1 MNVILFLQIF
11 ISHRLSFMFWK
22 GININIETVSD
33 IYKWL
38 EEKKKESNIEINKYF
53 NKYIQT
59 FKIIDATKENI
70 RSVISFLEKKKS
82 NLVLLKI

>member
-1 MNVILFLQIF
+1 
-11 ISHRLSFMFWK
+11 MFWK

-70 RSVISFLEKKKS
+70 RSVISFLKKKKS
-82 NLVLLKI
+82 NLILLKI

>member
-1 MNVILFLQIF
+1 
-11 ISHRLSFMFWK
+11 MFWK

>member
-1 MNVILFLQIF
+1 
-11 ISHRLSFMFWK
+11 MFWK

-70 RSVISFLEKKKS
+70 RSVISFLEKKNQILS
-82 NLVLLKI
+82 S

>member
-1 MNVILFLQIF
+1 
-11 ISHRLSFMFWK
+11 MFWK

-82 NLVLLKI
+82 NLVLKI

>member
-1 MNVILFLQIF
+1 
-11 ISHRLSFMFWK
+11 MFWK

-82 NLVLLKI
+82 NLILLKI